1 MQWSGRNYVPG
12 DFEHSD
18 KVNGALTAANT
29 SLYGAVHAVTVSL
42 GCAAGLGFVHTG
54 HDRSFVYDIADLYK
68 AELAIPTAF
77 DVASMDVEDIGATT
91 RRIMR
96 DRIHETHLL
105 ERCSADIHRLLL
117 PEENETILID
127 MNVVALWDGGIKVV
141 RASHNYS
148 EDDSM
153 EDL

>member
-1 MQWSGRNYVPG
+1 M
-12 DFEHSD
+12 
-18 KVNGALTAANT
+18 
-29 SLYGAVHAVTVSL
+29 HAVIVAL
-42 GCAAGLGFVHTG
+42 GCTAGLGFVHTG

-77 DVASMDVEDIGATT
+77 DVALMDVEDIGSTT

-105 ERCSADIHRLLL
+105 ERCSGDIHRLLL
-117 PEENETILID
+117 PEANETILID
-127 MNVVALWDGGIKVV
+127 MNVVALWDGGNKVV
-141 RASHNYS
+141 SASHNYGA
-148 EDDSM
+148 DDGM